1 MSAKLFSFL
10 CSCLICSPLAAKP
23 IYEEWQSIEYIQKAF
38 IEVALKNEYEKS
50 KEQLVRWQT
59 PIHYAVQYLEMPQN
73 DLINNL
79 IATQLLHLQ
88 EITEHPI
95 QPNQSN
101 ANLTI
106 ILTRNQFYADAIN
119 RFTKS
124 RIPNLA
130 QESNCMGSFQ
140 INRQSEITEATVI
153 IPVDRVMGEGLLVAC
168 IVEETTQIM
177 GLPNDSDW
185 VFPSIANDKSKI
197 ELLTGLDYILLKLLY
212 APDLSPGMNAQQ
224 INPITQKRLTKW
236 KSKRIIKRA
245 PFIVNRSGLYP
256 LVN

>member
-1 MSAKLFSFL
+1 MPIKLFTLFCTL
-10 CSCLICSPLAAKP
+10 LYCSHLTAKP
-23 IYEEWQSIEYIQKAF
+23 LYEKWQSIEYIQKAF
-38 IEVALKNEYEKS
+38 FEVALKNEFDPNHQ
-50 KEQLVRWQT
+50 QLVRWQT
-59 PIHYAVQYLEMPQN
+59 PIHYSVQFLKMPPN
-73 DLINNL
+73 PLINSL
-79 IATQLLHLQ
+79 ISAQLNHLQ
-88 EITEHPI
+88 EITKHTI
-95 QPNQSN
+95 RASQSN
-101 ANLTI
+101 ANLNI
-106 ILTRNQFYADAIN
+106 IFTQGNYYATAIK
-119 RFTKS
+119 RFTQSPIK
-124 RIPNLA
+124 NLA

-140 INRQSEITEATVI
+140 VNRRSEITRATVI

-212 APDLSPGMNAQQ
+212 SKALSPGMKAQQ
-224 INPITQKRLTKW
+224 IRPIIEKMLIKW
-236 KSKRIIKRA
+236 EKNRTIKRA